1 MKCIHC
7 KTRDINP
14 YVYKSDKFC
23 SAFCC
28 MQAYQKKQRGSHECL
43 SCGNSCYSKHR
54 ICLNC
59 LKLNKTELRR
69 KLNGK

>member
-7 KTRDINP
+7 NKEINLNI
-14 YVYKSDKFC
+14 YKSNKFC

-28 MQAYQKKQRGSHECL
+28 MQAYQFKTRRTNVCMV
-43 SCGNSCYSKHR
+43 CGASCYSKHR

-69 KLNGK
+69 KLNEK